1 MRWARTKTAP
11 RERTNSRDLYVSTK
25 YFTIMK
31 KRTFYLASMAALLNL
46 NAASAQ
52 EPVKE
57 EAQEVAVEQTEEKKD
72 GFFKRAFRDMKESA
86 RLQHKIDKA
95 NFEATK
101 LENKAA
107 FQEQKRK
114 SNPKVRTAA
123 ERQRMENELQAAQER
138 KEAAQR
144 KLDSVRNAK

>member
-1 MRWARTKTAP
+1 
-11 RERTNSRDLYVSTK
+11 
-25 YFTIMK
+25 MK

-46 NAASAQ
+46 NAANAQ

-72 GFFKRAFRDMKESA
+72 GFLKRAFRDMKESA

-123 ERQRMENELQAAQER
+123 ERQRMENELQVAQER

>member
-1 MRWARTKTAP
+1 
-11 RERTNSRDLYVSTK
+11 
-25 YFTIMK
+25 MK
-31 KRTFYLASMAALLNL
+31 KRTFYLASMATLLSI
-46 NAASAQ
+46 NAANAQ

-57 EAQEVAVEQTEEKKD
+57 EAQVVEQQTEQQAEEQTEEKKD
-72 GFFKRAFRDMKESA
+72 GFFKRAFRDMKENA

-101 LENKAA
+101 LENKA
-107 FQEQKRK
+107 FYQEQKRK
-114 SNPKVRTAA
+114 SNPKVRTAE
-123 ERQRMENELQAAQER
+123 ERKRMENELEAAQER